1 MTLRRVGGDGGVV
14 ASTAVGAGGGG
25 GSVAAAGGRRR
36 WWRGRVLLVVLV
48 GVAVV
53 AVGVGGWLWWTRPLT
68 RSAPLPAGV
77 EKGEAR
83 PMRSSI
89 PPVHVEAG
97 ILRWEGLHS
106 ERHEWVATFG
116 WAPADGGEPTRF
128 DLRLG
133 ESIHIDGMGAVT
145 LLEVEP
151 APLLGSDA
159 PGGPPGAV
167 VNISFAPGVSECW
180 FGEFCGN

>member
-1 MTLRRVGGDGGVV
+1 VGRGPGRRGGGERVG
-14 ASTAVGAGGGG
+14 
-25 GSVAAAGGRRR
+25 
-36 WWRGRVLLVVLV
+36 
-48 GVAVV
+48 
-53 AVGVGGWLWWTRPLT
+53 
-68 RSAPLPAGV
+68 
-77 EKGEAR
+77 AR

>member
-1 MTLRRVGGDGGVV
+1 
-14 ASTAVGAGGGG
+14 
-25 GSVAAAGGRRR
+25 
-36 WWRGRVLLVVLV
+36 
-48 GVAVV
+48 
-53 AVGVGGWLWWTRPLT
+53 
-68 RSAPLPAGV
+68 
-77 EKGEAR
+77 
-83 PMRSSI
+83 MRSSI

-97 ILRWEGLHS
+97 ILRWEALRS

-116 WAPADGGEPTRF
+116 WAPADGEGPTRF

-151 APLLGSDA
+151 AALSGSNV

-167 VNISFAPGVSECW
+167 VNISFAPGSLSADSGNSVKISLL
-180 FGEFCGN
+180 GGFCFPSGR